1 MSKTLLTTSKA
12 THIEMSNCLAH
23 EHFIHLTRY
32 IYHKWHYKQ
41 ITIYLTKK
49 LVKKKKKT
57 KKWHLSTW
65 SISHIGQVDFDMSNL
80 IEFSWLGF
88 FTRFFYWAF

>member
-12 THIEMSNCLAH
+12 IHIEMSNWLAH
-23 EHFIHLTRY
+23 EHFIHLTSY

-49 LVKKKKKT
+49 NGKKKKPKNDICQLDQLVILDKLILT
-57 KKWHLSTW
+57 CPIWLS
-65 SISHIGQVDFDMSNL
+65 
-80 IEFSWLGF
+80 F
-88 FTRFFYWAF
+88 FG

>member
-23 EHFIHLTRY
+23 EHFIHLTCY

-49 LVKKKKKT
+49 LIKKKKKPKSDICQLDQLVILDKLIFT
-57 KKWHLSTW
+57 CPIWLS
-65 SISHIGQVDFDMSNL
+65 
-80 IEFSWLGF
+80 F
-88 FTRFFYWAF
+88 FG